1 MRALWIAAILA
12 LASGVAWSDTTSIS
26 NDAGAVVHTACSSSG
41 SAPYAWVPCSGSG
54 GGGGNTVA
62 PTAAGTS
69 ATTANPVQGVTG
81 GVPMPVTD
89 ATVVAAIASSAIT
102 PPSAAT
108 PVVSTSA
115 EATHVLKAS
124 AGNLRSVYATNLT
137 STAGFLTVTN
147 AITAQADGAMT
158 PIACV
163 PLPANG
169 TASLVYG
176 DWAPASYSTGIT
188 AIITSAATCFTKTTG
203 VITGFISG
211 SVQ

>member
-1 MRALWIAAILA
+1 MNRVRAVTILGIALGVTALTPKFSYAQVNGNCSQVSLGTVCNGILVVQGS
-12 LASGVAWSDTTSIS
+12 ASGGTT
-26 NDAGAVVHTACSSSG
+26 
-41 SAPYAWVPCSGSG
+41 
-54 GGGGNTVA
+54 
-62 PTAAGTS
+62 
-69 ATTANPVQGVTG
+69 
-81 GVPMPVTD
+81 PVTD
-89 ATVVAAIASSAIT
+89 ATVVAAIAAAAIT

-137 STAGFLTVTN
+137 ATSGFLAVTN
-147 AITAQADGAMT
+147 ATTAQADGAMT
-158 PIACV
+158 PLACV

-211 SVQ
+211 AVQ